1 MDDGLLPQHFPAGA
15 QLAVGVRGSSMYVP
29 NQEEAGKSGGWV
41 RHFEDRAPFDLNEL
55 KTGKDAII
63 LDDPSNFTVDEDNDD
78 VVGKDSIDGSQ
89 NLSVESSVD
98 DEVSNDENDENE
110 QWKETIIK
118 DLRWERLSPSIP
130 SNFSV
135 FQDVDLHKDPMF
147 DIRYGSPISPQ
158 DYVPGTLINDITRS
172 DYLGTVKKSKRETE
186 KLLIFDPVVN
196 DLFVTG
202 NIQTAK
208 DLRSNNDQQ
217 VVVAFCSG
225 ETNSILKLAVLP
237 ENKLHLTNRAQWL
250 QEFFAKNVDDELG
263 TFSSIDL
270 KSSIKSIKI
279 ANVSSLLGRDSDT
292 VGVLTENAL
301 YFVKIDNIDP
311 QTSHISYSMHEPLKS
326 TSFGDFPIADFA
338 FNPWELQQFAVIDI
352 KGNWGVARLP
362 KIIKPGSRIRF
373 IPNMKGSIFD
383 PEELSNWKRI
393 EWSSSYSKLLIINA
407 SKMVELD
414 LEHDWQ
420 LEVVQAKTWSYL
432 RDYRRIDDEFGVL
445 LTSKEIIILSTKS
458 ENEQVSR
465 VISWKHCLD
474 STDHTL
480 RLSIQKL
487 PLGFKMLI
495 LTCIFS
501 KGHDKVY
508 VHGFCHDQDRHLV
521 QSVDGPLLFCIPHVF
536 NGISSMHFLP
546 YNGEEKWAVSET
558 QEQKLWLD
566 FLFKDTSTNRL
577 MHCYLTNDEVS
588 DVQDHSFVIPEL
600 MDSVSSLLPFTG
612 RNDDQLK
619 FFIAQVKLSLF
630 EDKEESNDPDSE
642 IFQKFGYQLSEAI
655 NGIVESCE
663 NQPVHIKQLQP
674 LLSDLTT
681 VPTKY
686 ESVEELESLLC
697 QLSEYYRDL
706 GVVFTDFRI
715 ISRLLVG
722 EESVNLDLFV
732 NKLLQCWDIVTS
744 NSLLMTR
751 KVFDTVLW
759 SILKFHKPER
769 YDTIETELQESLT
782 DPYSEIISHWDED
795 ESQILEHQISDERL
809 MHETNRPQ
817 FLFGSQSQIPTIKS
831 SQSRSTRRSRQ
842 PHSTQTES
850 SFNMPFTPT
859 EQDISSSRISASQ
872 GGLLPDTMA
881 PAFSLM
887 SSPTPMLSQSQNSQ
901 RPRRKKKR
909 IRGFG

>member
-29 NQEEAGKSGGWV
+29 SQEETGKNGGWV
-41 RHFEDRAPFDLNEL
+41 RHFEDDTPFNLNEF
-55 KTGKDAII
+55 KIGKDAIV
-63 LDDPSNFTVDEDNDD
+63 LDDPSNFILNEDDD
-78 VVGKDSIDGSQ
+78 VGEDRMESLRNV
-89 NLSVESSVD
+89 SVESPVD
-98 DEVSNDENDENE
+98 DEVLDDENEFNE

-135 FQDVDLHKDPMF
+135 FQDVGFRKDPMF
-147 DIRYGSPISPQ
+147 DTRYGSPISPQ

-172 DYLGTVKKSKRETE
+172 DYLGTVRRKAKRETE

-202 NIQTAK
+202 NFQTTK
-208 DLRSNNDQQ
+208 DLRNNNDQQ
-217 VVVAFCSG
+217 ILVAFCSG

-237 ENKLHLTNRAQWL
+237 ENKLHLTNGSQWL
-250 QEFFAKNVDDELG
+250 QEFFAKNVDDEVG
-263 TFSSIDL
+263 TFSTIDL
-270 KSSIKSIKI
+270 RASIKSIKI
-279 ANVSSLLGRDSDT
+279 ATVSSLLGRDSDT

-301 YFVKIDNIDP
+301 YFIKIDNVDP
-311 QTSHISYSMHEPLKS
+311 QTSHISYSMHEPLRS
-326 TSFGDFPIADFA
+326 VSFGDFPFADFA

-362 KIIKPGSRIRF
+362 KAVKPGSRIRF

-393 EWSSSYSKLLIINA
+393 EWSSSYSRLLIINA
-407 SKMVELD
+407 SKMIELD
-414 LEHDWQ
+414 FENDWQ

-432 RDYRRIDDEFGVL
+432 RDYRRVDDEFGVL
-445 LTSKEIIILSTKS
+445 LTSKEIIIVSTKS

-474 STDHTL
+474 PTDQTL
-480 RLSIQKL
+480 RLSINKL
-487 PLGFKMLI
+487 PLGFNMLI

-521 QSVDGPLLFCIPHVF
+521 QSVDGPILFCMPHVF
-536 NGISSMHFLP
+536 HGISSMHFLP
-546 YNGEEKWAVSET
+546 YNEEERWLASET
-558 QEQKLWLD
+558 QGQKLWFN
-566 FLFKDTSTNRL
+566 FLFKDNSTNRL
-577 MHCYLTNDEVS
+577 MHCFLTNDEIS
-588 DVQDHSFVIPEL
+588 GFQDQSLVTPEHI
-600 MDSVSSLLPFTG
+600 DSVSSLLPPMG
-612 RNDDQLK
+612 RHID
-619 FFIAQVKLSLF
+619 QVKSFVAQAKLNLF
-630 EDKEESNDPDSE
+630 DDPEKPTDPDSE
-642 IFQKFGYQLSEAI
+642 IFQNFGYQLSEAI
-655 NGIVESCE
+655 NRIVESWE
-663 NQPVHIKQLQP
+663 NQQVDIKQVQP
-674 LLSDLTT
+674 LLSDLTS

-686 ESVEELESLLC
+686 ESIEELESLLH
-697 QLSEYYRDL
+697 QLSDYYRDL
-706 GVVFTDFRI
+706 GIVFTDFKA
-715 ISRLLVG
+715 ISKLLIR
-722 EESVNLDLFV
+722 EESTNFDIFAS
-732 NKLLQCWDIVTS
+732 KLLQCWDIVTP
-744 NSLLMTR
+744 NSLSMTR
-751 KVFDTVLW
+751 KVFDTILW
-759 SILKFHKPER
+759 SILRFYKSVN
-769 YDTIETELQESLT
+769 YDNMETKLRESLT
-782 DPYSEIISHWDED
+782 GPYSEMINHWDED
-795 ESQILEHQISDERL
+795 ESQILEDQISDDRFV
-809 MHETNRPQ
+809 HESNRPQ

-831 SQSRSTRRSRQ
+831 SQSRSVKRGRHPRSV
-842 PHSTQTES
+842 PTES

-859 EQDISSSRISASQ
+859 EQDLSYSRISASQ
-872 GGLLPDTMA
+872 GGLLPNTMT